1 MTKTKIKNRLQQFV
15 AGILIPVILGS
26 QILAV
31 PAAQAQFGNNQNE
44 PVQVTSII
52 AILVEE
58 SLIEDDTAYE
68 GLKQEYSDD
77 LDSNTLRERIYR
89 FARDTQLADPFTKS
103 VIIRVK
109 ENQHPSDIAQALETL
124 YSKGDQ
130 SDQTKSRL
138 DGVIIVGDVPLPVV
152 NKNGFKFTSM
162 MPYTDFVEPVYI
174 YNETTRDFE
183 YNSGSTTPKVEAWHG
198 VIKAPTDDEYTP
210 NKYAYYFDKNHLFH
224 VGHED
229 FTVFD
234 QNLLYA
240 DMIWEQ
246 EMYDEVAGARYENYT
261 NYMEDLAYRRFS
273 KAIVKEI
280 LGEVNPEGDSVDD
293 DLDGFVDED
302 LSDGIDNDNDGLTDE
317 DGGVNLE
324 SLVDPEMFNGLPD
337 AYSKTVV
344 LSYAQSFN
352 ELFKNYLQKTNDL
365 IRGTGRYESYDSIVE
380 LIATKDLHTQEY
392 LRMVNDAIERR
403 VDDIVKDLTET
414 TPIINSA
421 NITGQV
427 TFDDDSTANLISWGF
442 TNNSV
447 KSYTDPDL
455 GISYNTVYYYGKPA
469 TELESA
475 QECTLFRG
483 NAELNRVYNLDTKNE
498 HLSAD
503 EYGYCYGANANTPE
517 RCFPEIADSWIYDKD
532 GAMAKDYVSKYALG
546 IGGCYDFRE
555 TSRLS
560 TYLGE
565 VAFYILALGSAST
578 EEEKAAIPLP
588 GSKYRPNEDITL
600 LGSPEISFKDIL
612 DIYGGFDGVDN
623 DEDGTIDE
631 ADEYSLDYKIN
642 SEDPYEIG
650 LKILGSRKNHFV
662 IQNPP
667 FENIKQI
674 DIYVAQIPT
683 FAGSGIDSLVY
694 HKEPTDETIR
704 YQLAKGT
711 VDSLPIDDPR
721 YVSFVD
727 RNGVYREIFYPNSF
741 DTDNYNDYLAELEEL
756 EQFLINLPDATTED
770 IEGKLTEVIKAE
782 ETTYTD
788 SNKQTLDKTTP
799 EMVEDV
805 IWWENAPIDKK
816 HMYAFKNYIDK
827 DKDTYTGETT
837 SGYEY
842 FYLTADGTANEV
854 NFALNKNPTITDN
867 DAEWLDPESKGADT
881 EEEADVTEE
890 EAGNEGIILPAWLI
904 YLVDY
909 MKEISKL
916 PKGLSFQPACGD
928 AQDNVATE
936 IAALAEELEAALSD
950 SDGNG
955 IPDGAEKTTGLSVAF
970 QDETNMILA
979 GSTDPY
985 EIIVTATDNTG
996 NPNYLD
1002 SYTEVY
1008 IALSSEEPSKATIYG
1023 AENVELINGQASF
1036 KINATENSGNFTV
1049 RAVSV
1054 NTENNIVSNVLG
1066 IKNEA
1071 RKIRVLTYENQL
1083 FEPPSYE
1090 EEVLQNYSVRDEQDN
1105 TIAEID
1111 PETGK
1116 ITIKDSAYETEV
1128 QESTAQKPMQIAI
1141 IKTQSGSVMAGV
1153 TVLPQLEDQITI
1165 RENSADLSS
1174 ELSTISGV
1182 HLKDANNS
1190 DDIIAYQ
1197 EGLNVYLID
1206 NRGEYSKRIAKITS
1220 SGNVYLGNEFF
1231 IEVANESETNKPYLF
1246 TIEDAAGND
1255 IFQFAIG
1262 YKLGSVTTSTNSI
1275 AKIIGI
1281 TAYAQSTQEDDTDGD
1296 RLKDIEEI
1304 SIGTS
1309 RIDKDTDD
1317 DDFTD
1322 GEEITYG
1329 YDPLKK
1335 DLRLFADLDP
1345 QDPSYSAFT
1354 NLILRGIVEKSADN
1368 LIRPNDKITREEFV
1382 QMVLGITCVNCSSF
1396 SEKTKIAVD
1405 TIYSQSQFP
1414 DTNISGEYQYCVKE
1428 GKNAGIVGGYE
1439 GGSDTGYFKPEYFI
1453 SRAEATKVILEAA
1466 GIDSSNYED
1475 SEKPWY
1481 YRYVIAAQEN
1491 SIYPKQINSAD
1502 FTNWIQSPITR
1513 AEFAIMVNNAIKT
1526 FDCYSMDNDSDGL
1539 PNNFEN
1545 YQYNTDPEKSDT
1557 DGGGLDDLSE
1567 TIRNKNP
1574 LDPSDDLLLDDDED
1588 TMLNEWEKEYGL
1600 DPYNPDD
1607 AKFDDDKDGLINV
1620 LEFENDT
1627 NPLDPDTDDGG
1638 INDGDEVFLQETDPL
1653 NGDDDYK
1660 DYAVESGISAFGN
1673 IVQDIAYRIIE
1684 EGETTQV
1691 PDYISSLP
1699 ADGESTLFLV
1709 AEILDE
1715 NGDIA
1720 ANDSSSTI
1728 EFIIRETSSTGVD
1741 IEQKLVKADKGV
1753 ALTQITSTTKAGI
1766 VDITAR
1772 RVESSLP
1779 VDTHQVFVEPL
1790 EPVGISVDAA
1800 SPVIKT
1806 GGLSKTQVKISLKDK
1821 YENLVNN
1828 DFYEITVWTDGPGKL
1843 DISADTQTEEDG
1855 VQLQSFEGVFTV
1867 DLYSTEDEGDITVHA
1882 KINDLYNYNT
1892 VRSMNDVNI
1901 ILSSDK
1907 ETIKSDGVDNILITA
1922 EAQDSNG
1929 DVIEGFN
1936 QPITFSY
1943 TSEFVG
1949 NFTGENYLNLENG
1962 AASINFVSSTQT
1974 GPLEITAT
1982 VPGIN
1987 PGTLAIKTLANE
1999 PVAIQLHPTK
2009 EDFDAS
2015 TQEPVEVVAKLYD
2028 KYGNFVDDANDIQI
2042 DFRITQA
2049 TEKYAKIND
2058 PASVI
2063 TTGGK
2068 ASGYILGNGISGL
2081 VHVIA
2086 SSEGLASGT
2095 LELKAIEIMT
2105 SEELVGTSPDALYG
2119 TMLGGSFGD
2128 ITTENYLAGEMLFK
2142 GTVQAVTAMTVPAE
2156 ISQPLMTITPHGGL
2170 TMNDDGQIQTTFMP
2184 SNGTQIPNRIL
2195 VSTPDTQENIA
2206 ELYYQY
2212 PQDLSVNILEN
2223 TTILGNG
2230 IYVIP
2235 KTDDE
2240 IFEFKEDDT
2249 KASITLNGLEAITIN
2264 NNGNLN
2270 LADNLFEITVKQSTD
2285 PFLVL
2290 EVNYSNEIIAEIIF
2304 AINIQNNVT
2313 LTDDTF
2319 EYQVGFPY
2327 ESGIYLKQLKP
2338 FSDFEIESYN
2348 TTSSTHD
2355 PKGAQISN
2363 STIEISTD
2371 KAPGFSYTSLEDIY
2385 DKQGVGFDGD
2395 NKHSLFF
2402 AAGNSVG
2409 EANIP
2414 YVSDAA
2420 ITLGD
2425 PTVRLVNQNLAG
2437 GSGFTNDIGKPIYY
2451 SEDTIQELILADY
2464 NNDGLEDVILAFE
2477 SGEVNLLEHQLSAQQ
2492 FEDKGKLLDL
2502 ANGIYSGAAADF
2514 NNDGYD
2520 DLLFSTKESCIGE
2533 EVCIYIFENTG
2544 GTLNRVN
2551 VPLDVK
2557 DKISSIKIGDLNNDD
2572 YPDIITAEFSGDIKV
2587 FYNENGIINPTGQ
2600 LLENVGL
2607 HVDSTKD
2614 LKEEILVSYDGMPT
2628 EDENILEDDFNFEYL
2643 QLEIGAPGTNTS
2655 IDSSLQEELIGLGA
2669 NASDFTEPVEVE
2681 FIYADADPIFGTD
2694 ESSKQA
2700 VDINGVSLAIGD
2712 KVVYTITLTNT
2723 GTSDIDNLMISD
2735 ILPDSLEINKDS
2747 IKCLQCED
2755 AVSVIETGLS
2765 LRPYVISGLSIP
2777 AGESKI
2783 ITYETSVMSVP
2794 EIDLDL
2800 NKNYDAAFTKDEYLD
2815 INVRPKE
2822 NSSGNLLFFYS
2833 VSKDNE
2839 TGRMTYGRY
2848 IAEPVIPAET
2858 DELPYDDED
2867 SFPFP
2872 NGKPD
2877 ELEGMLKDLKEGDTD
2892 NDGIPNDWD
2901 EVSGNL
2907 ESAANAISNKIKEY
2921 TCDGGGG
2928 CLPAP
2933 MNNAFLAPGKINN
2946 MGVPAGVDPG
2956 TPVFTYDP
2964 ATLKVFLSPTLT
2976 GNLGNSVCVGGF
2988 CWSVVIPL
2996 LPPDVCKSI
3005 TDAVTNAMSKANN
3018 VVSSAGSSTSL
3029 IGGGGVIEAS
3039 ASVSGRSN
3047 SGGMSGSSVLG
3058 NYSVSGSG
3066 KTNSKTP
3073 GFPSVIADWFAKQL
3087 DEVVTKLSDLP
3098 DLYVLYPD
3106 PNAFVS
3112 GIPPKAEFNNLSDVL
3127 NYINKLPIIEIES
3140 RQITFKIPALSE
3152 AEIVKMQAKLKSWVA
3167 NAKREIQRVKIIWP
3181 CKVDNIQSQT
3191 CIKAFAD
3198 IDKTIQSVE
3207 KNIKVLEEYKNLP
3220 RKILEWREIQTKYLN
3235 EVLCYVDTI
3244 INYMGGYMKKQ
3255 TQRIKEWT
3263 NLIKQVKTMLQTWS
3277 KLNGIMMDYMKSCDT
3292 CSSDRYSLLEN
3303 LSKIFTG
3310 ALPQLPVIPF
3320 PKWPDFYFD
3329 FSKIQLGYKII
3340 WPDVTFRTE
3349 QIILPNIPDL
3359 KLPDLP
3365 NINLPGEGI
3374 STGVTLP
3381 EIPVL
3386 PSPPALPELPS
3397 LPPIPMPQLPD
3408 IPKPPK
3414 IPSIDAS
3421 IKSALGAISK
3431 IIKIM
3436 CLLKKSFMPVP
3447 MTELKTHI
3455 EALSARPLSM
3465 VLPMDLAFKIQ
3476 TPSIT
3481 YPFVEKIKVTSKVDF
3496 RVETEQ
3502 MYDIV
3507 NDIAKKWNSI
3517 VTDVASTPKKL
3528 STPTTINL
3536 EDAITYILVDEYIN
3550 ALTKIQEASE
3560 IQKQYI
3566 EETPESYTLTA
3577 EQKYISLN
3585 KEDTEKTVKKIKES
3599 IKTEDLPAIMT
3610 DNNLVALRSAL
3621 IAYTDEQANPIATM
3635 NNSQSYDQMLAMIDK
3650 SSPLENYLAKAN
3662 MAGKNSYIPSLEKIG
3677 GKLLALNTNAI
3688 SSAVV
3693 DEETATG
3700 SDSVQAVTGLYIYNS
3715 EEGVN
3720 ERILMYEGETSML
3733 HHALIADMDE
3743 DTDED
3748 IIYSYGGNVYL
3759 KENFKEP
3766 KNSKYSVYNGQNPV
3780 VRDLEEF
3787 IPAAPSVQG
3796 FSTSYDSG
3804 TKTDFS
3810 WEQSTSGIT
3819 GGYEIVYKD
3828 SLNEVG
3834 QNSYTPSNKIVV
3846 LENIT
3851 TTTTIGRVRD
3861 DVEITAVNGSFTVN
3875 GESTLYYG
3883 FEDTID
3889 TSSDPGTEVV
3899 ITFSDS
3905 SQLILGPDSSVSL
3918 PQYQPGNFEIII
3930 HEGTAMFKS
3939 NFFTNLFLQ
3948 EGSKVVNENG
3958 EVTMEYKNGDLIKIE
3973 KDSYFF
3979 ASDKDQGT
3987 GYINNLNG
3995 SGTIKTTP
4003 RYTVTP
4009 DSGEAK
4015 IRKGDII
4022 HLMENSVLV
4031 ITPPDKNRQLLA
4043 LSKNTIMPI
4052 SENYFG
4058 DLTLQLASGKVEV
4071 LDSKSEEKNTFELEE
4086 GMLVKFGDLIE
4097 MTDGYTSIQFINGAS
4112 TYLGPQDT
4120 LLLEELVDKENP
4132 FISLDSDEANY
4143 YAQIYAFDENGNRS
4157 NPSEVELLAPQ
4168 LCSDKQAP
4176 YAEAGPAEKTVIIH
4190 QNLTLDASSSFDT
4203 EGEITSYYIDLD
4215 KETDA
4220 DGNGDPMDD
4229 KDIQNDDPKNPIFIL
4244 GPFEEISTETVVL
4257 NVLDESLNKG
4267 KQVITIKVVIP
4278 EIILDEASK
4287 SEEVITGSINPVAKE
4302 IPIALVRNREGL
4314 NQQLIT
4320 DEADENGMYLTDE
4333 EGKFKIEHL
4342 NFEDK
4347 LILRNSDG
4355 EIIAEID
4362 DKNGRVTI
4370 VDDRYYVDILEAV
4383 PPVMPT
4389 RLVVKEKST
4398 DIILL
4403 TILLIPDQNTDVTI
4417 DETGTNYST
4426 DYVAPLEGVHIL
4438 DRNTNDQF
4446 VLDSLPASDPNFT
4459 GAAQIK
4465 DSSVDKRMSI
4475 VDAGGNV
4482 YFFVDKLDL
4491 RMKSASLQDPLTIEM
4506 LYEGS
4511 VIAEIYI
4518 AINNGKAAEIT
4529 DREKLGL
4536 PEEGDVLSDQDNDGM
4551 SDYFEFMYGFDARNP
4566 GDALEDSDGDGLSNL
4581 EEYRLKTNPLN
4592 QDSDGDGFTDSEEV
4606 AFGKDPTK
4614 KADSSFDDVSK
4625 DHPYYDSI
4633 VNLSQ
4638 KNILRGE
4645 FKDGSINFNPDKFIS
4660 RKDFADII
4668 LKMLCIIPR
4677 AESYKEPSL
4686 FSDIKYSQ
4694 ADYYYAVIKEAVYQ
4708 GFITGYVGEVDAAT
4722 GLSPF
4727 KQDETISVAEATK
4740 IVLEA
4745 LEKQKIV
4752 TLRGVTEVEN
4762 NPWYTPY
4769 MALSQDLSPI
4779 LLEESALSTMYI
4791 LTPEEAKNPEASITR
4806 AQFAAIADRVLS
4818 AFDCYGVDDDGDRM
4832 PSVWEL
4838 ANNLNPLDPSDA
4850 VEDPDNEG
4858 LINLDEYRFGTNP
4871 FDPDTDDGGTND
4883 KDEVDH
4889 GTNPINFP
4897 EDDPF
4902 DDDNDGLTTKDEID
4916 IYGTDPYNPDTDNGG
4931 IMDGMEVA
4939 RGTDPLD
4946 PTDDMSTVDK
4956 DPRNGLEE
4964 GIYIV
4969 TETCNS
4975 CPCTSVLDH
4984 AADLIPGDI
4993 FFGVIGTRD
5002 LSTIFAKSNELKY
5015 EE

>member
-1 MTKTKIKNRLQQFV
+1 MTNTKIKNKLQQLI
-15 AGILIPVILGS
+15 AGFLIPVILGS
-26 QILAV
+26 QIFAV
-31 PAAQAQFGNNQNE
+31 PAAQAQFGNGQNE

-58 SLIEDDTAYE
+58 SLIEDDTDYE
-68 GLKQEYSDD
+68 GLKQEYQDD

-109 ENQHPSDIAQALETL
+109 ENQHPSDITQALETL

-138 DGVIIVGDVPLPVV
+138 DGVIIIGDVPLPVV
-152 NKNGFKFTSM
+152 NKNGFRFTSM
-162 MPYTDFVEPVYI
+162 LPYTDFIEPVYI

-198 VIKAPTDDEYTP
+198 VIKAPTSDQYTP
-210 NKYAYYFDKNHLFH
+210 EKYAYYFDKNHLFH
-224 VGHED
+224 IGNED
-229 FTVFD
+229 FAVFD

-246 EMYDEVAGARYENYT
+246 EMYDEVAGAKYENYT
-261 NYMEDLAYRRFS
+261 KYMEDLAYRRFS
-273 KAIVKEI
+273 KELVKEI
-280 LGEVNPEGDSVDD
+280 IEQVNPEGDGIDD

-317 DGGVNLE
+317 DGGINLE
-324 SLVDPEMFNGLPD
+324 SLVVDPEMFNGLPD
-337 AYSKTVV
+337 AYSKDIVF
-344 LSYAQSFN
+344 SYAQSFN

-365 IRGTGRYESYDSIVE
+365 IRGTGRYESYDSLVE

-392 LRMVNDAIERR
+392 LRMVNDAVERR
-403 VDDIVKDLTET
+403 VDEIVKDLTE
-414 TPIINSA
+414 PARIINSA
-421 NITGQV
+421 NITGKV

-442 TNNSV
+442 TNNNV

-455 GISYNTVYYYGKPA
+455 GTTYNTVYYYGKPA
-469 TELESA
+469 PELESA

-483 NAELNRVYNLDTKNE
+483 NAELNRVYNLDTKDNFITPAE
-498 HLSAD
+498 D
-503 EYGYCYGANANTPE
+503 YGYCYSANATHPE
-517 RCFPEIADSWIYDKD
+517 RCFPEISDNWIYDKD
-532 GAMAKDYVSKYALG
+532 GAMAKDDISKYALG
-546 IGGCYDFRE
+546 LGGCYDFRE
-555 TSRLS
+555 TSRFNS
-560 TYLGE
+560 YLGE
-565 VAFYILALGSAST
+565 VAFYILALGAATT
-578 EEEKAAIPLP
+578 EAQKAAIPLP
-588 GSKYRPNEDITL
+588 GSKYRPNENITL
-600 LGSPEISFKDIL
+600 FGSPEISFKDIL

-631 ADEYSLDYKIN
+631 ADEYNLAYKIN

-667 FENIKQI
+667 FEDIKQI
-674 DIYVAQIPT
+674 DLYVNQIPT
-683 FAGSGIDSLVY
+683 LSAGIDSLVY

-704 YQLAKGT
+704 YQLQKGT
-711 VDSLPIDDPR
+711 VNSLPVDDPR

-727 RNGVYREIFYPNSF
+727 RNGVYREIFYPSSF
-741 DTDNYNDYLAELEEL
+741 DAANYDDYLAKLEEL
-756 EQFLINLPDATTED
+756 EQFLASLPDATPED

-782 ETTYTD
+782 ETLYTD
-788 SNKQTLDKTTP
+788 ESKQTLDKTTY
-799 EMVEDV
+799 EMVDDI

-816 HMYAFKNYIDK
+816 HLYAFKNYLDK
-827 DKDTYTGETT
+827 DKDAYTGETT

-842 FYLTADGTANEV
+842 FYFTADGTSSEV
-854 NFALNKNPTITDN
+854 NFALNKNPTIVDN
-867 DAEWLDPESKGADT
+867 DTEWLDPNSKATEPVEEPEDT
-881 EEEADVTEE
+881 QE
-890 EAGNEGIILPAWLI
+890 EAGDEGVILPAWLV
-904 YLVDY
+904 YLIDY

-928 AQDNVATE
+928 AQNNVVTE

-950 SDGNG
+950 SDENG
-955 IPDGAEKTTGLSVAF
+955 IPDGAEKTTGLLVEF
-970 QDETNMILA
+970 QDESNMILA
-979 GSTDPY
+979 GSTQAY
-985 EIIVTATDNTG
+985 NITVTAVDNTG
-996 NPNYLD
+996 SQNYLD

-1008 IALSSEEPSKATIYG
+1008 MALSGEEPSKANIYG
-1023 AENVELINGQASF
+1023 AENVKLINGQASF
-1036 KINATENSGNFTV
+1036 KINATENPGSFTV
-1049 RAVSV
+1049 RAVSI
-1054 NTENNIVSNVLG
+1054 NTENNIVSNVLNL
-1066 IKNEA
+1066 KNES

-1090 EEVLQNYSVRDEQDN
+1090 EEILQNYSVRDEQN
-1105 TIAEID
+1105 KTIAEID

-1116 ITIKDSAYETEV
+1116 VKITDSAYETEV
-1128 QESTAQKPMQIAI
+1128 HESTADKPMQVAI
-1141 IKTQSGSVMAGV
+1141 IKIQSGAVIASV
-1153 TVLPQLEDQITI
+1153 TILPQIKDQITI
-1165 RENSADLSS
+1165 RESSADLSS

-1182 HLKDANNS
+1182 HVKDADKN
-1190 DDIIAYQ
+1190 DEIIAYQ
-1197 EGLNVYLID
+1197 DGLNVYIID
-1206 NRGEYSKRIAKITS
+1206 NRGEYAKRIAKITS

-1231 IEVANESETNKPYLF
+1231 IDLVNESETDKPYLF
-1246 TIEDAAGND
+1246 AIEDAAGND
-1255 IFQFAIG
+1255 LFQFAIG
-1262 YKLGSVTTSTNSI
+1262 YKLGSVTTSTNLI
-1275 AKIIGI
+1275 TKLIGL
-1281 TAYAQSTQEDDTDGD
+1281 TAYAQSTQEDDTDDDG
-1296 RLKDIEEI
+1296 LKDIEEI
-1304 SIGTS
+1304 NIGTS

-1317 DDFTD
+1317 DDFND
-1322 GEEITYG
+1322 GEELTYG

-1345 QDPSYSAFT
+1345 QDPSYAAFT

-1368 LIRPNDKITREEFV
+1368 LIRPDDNITREEFV

-1396 SEKTKIAVD
+1396 SEQTKIMVD
-1405 TIYSQSQFP
+1405 TNYSQSQFP
-1414 DTNISGEYQYCVKE
+1414 DTNISEEYQYCVKE
-1428 GKNAGIVGGYE
+1428 AKNTGVVSGYE
-1439 GGSDTGYFKPEYFI
+1439 GGTDTGYFKPEYFI

-1466 GIDSSNYED
+1466 GIDSS
-1475 SEKPWY
+1475 SHASSSQPWY
-1481 YRYVIAAQEN
+1481 YRYVITAQEN
-1491 SIYPKQINSAD
+1491 SIYPKQISPAD

-1513 AEFAIMVNNAIKT
+1513 AEFAIMVNNAIKI
-1526 FDCYSMDNDSDGL
+1526 FDCYSMDNDNDGL

-1557 DGGGLDDLSE
+1557 DDGGLDDLSE

-1588 TMLNEWEKEYGL
+1588 TMLNEWENEYGL

-1607 AKFDDDKDGLINV
+1607 AKFDNDKDGLINV
-1620 LEFENDT
+1620 LEFENNT

-1638 INDGDEVFLQETDPL
+1638 INDGDEVLLQETDPL

-1660 DYAVESGISAFGN
+1660 DYSIESGISAFGN

-1691 PDYISSLP
+1691 PDYINSLP
-1699 ADGESTLFLV
+1699 ADGESKLFLV

-1720 ANDSSSTI
+1720 VIDSNSTI
-1728 EFIIRETSSTGVD
+1728 EFVIQETSSTGVD
-1741 IEQKLVKADKGV
+1741 IQQKLVKADKGV
-1753 ALTQITSTTKAGI
+1753 ALTQITSTKKAGI

-1772 RVESSLP
+1772 RVGSLLP
-1779 VDTHQVFVEPL
+1779 VETHQVFVEPL
-1790 EPVGISVDAA
+1790 EPVGIFVDTA

-1806 GGLSKTQVKISLKDK
+1806 GGLSKTQMKISLKDK

-1855 VQLQSFEGVFTV
+1855 VQLQSFEGVFNV
-1867 DLYSTEDEGDITVHA
+1867 DLYSTQDEGDITVHA
-1882 KINDLYNYNT
+1882 KINDLYNYST
-1892 VRSMNDVNI
+1892 VRSLNDVNI
-1901 ILSSDK
+1901 VLSSDK
-1907 ETIKSDGVDNILITA
+1907 ETLKSDGQDSILITA

-1929 DVIEGFN
+1929 EIIEGFN

-1949 NFTGENYLNLENG
+1949 NFAGENYLNLENG
-1962 AASINFVSSTQT
+1962 TASINFISSTQT

-1987 PGTLAIKTLANE
+1987 PGTIAIKTLANE
-1999 PVAIQLHPTK
+1999 PVEIKLHPTK
-2009 EDFDAS
+2009 ENFDAS
-2015 TQEPVEVVAKLYD
+2015 TQDPVEVVAKLYD
-2028 KYGNFVDDANDIQI
+2028 KYGNFVDDLNDVQI

-2049 TEKYAKIND
+2049 TEKYAKMNL
-2058 PASVI
+2058 PASAI
-2063 TTGGK
+2063 TTNGK
-2068 ASGYILGNGISGL
+2068 ASGYILGNGVSGP

-2095 LELKAIEIMT
+2095 LEIKATEIMT
-2105 SEELVGTSPDALYG
+2105 GAELIGNSPDVLYG

-2128 ITTENYLAGEMLFK
+2128 TTADNYLAGEMLFK
-2142 GTVQAVTAMTVPAE
+2142 GTLQAVTAMTVPAK
-2156 ISQPLMTITPHGGL
+2156 ISQPLMTITPNGGL
-2170 TMNDDGQIQTTFMP
+2170 AMEDSGQIQTTFIP

-2212 PQDLSVNILEN
+2212 PQDLSVRVLEN
-2223 TTILGNG
+2223 TNILGNG
-2230 IYVIP
+2230 LYIIP

-2240 IFEFKEDDT
+2240 IFEFKENGQ
-2249 KASITLNGLEAITIN
+2249 KASITLNGLEAVTVN

-2270 LADNLFEITVKQSTD
+2270 LADNLFGITVKQSPD

-2304 AINIQNNVT
+2304 AVNIQNNIT
-2313 LTDDTF
+2313 ITDDTF
-2319 EYQVGFPY
+2319 EYQIGFPY
-2327 ESGIYLKQLKP
+2327 TSGIYLKQLKP
-2338 FSDFEIESYN
+2338 FSDYEIESYN

-2355 PKGAQISN
+2355 PKGAQIS
-2363 STIEISTD
+2363 SAILEISTE

-2402 AAGNSVG
+2402 AAGNSIG

-2425 PTVRLVNQNLAG
+2425 PTVRLVNENLAG

-2464 NNDGLEDVILAFE
+2464 NNDGLEDVILASE
-2477 SGEVNLLEHQLSAQQ
+2477 SGEVRLLEHQLSAQQ

-2533 EVCIYIFENTG
+2533 EVCIYIFENNG
-2544 GTLNRVN
+2544 GTLNRIN

-2557 DKISSIKIGDLNNDD
+2557 DKISSIKIGDLNNDN

-2587 FYNENGIINPTGQ
+2587 FYNENGTINPTGQ

-2607 HVDSTKD
+2607 HIDPTKD
-2614 LKEEILVSYDGMPT
+2614 LKEEFLISYSGMPT
-2628 EDENILEDDFNFEYL
+2628 EDESILEDDFNFEYL
-2643 QLEIGAPGTNTS
+2643 QLEIGAPGTNPDINT
-2655 IDSSLQEELIGLGA
+2655 SLQNELIGLGA
-2669 NASDFTEPVEVE
+2669 NASDFIVPVEVA
-2681 FIYADADPIFGTD
+2681 FIYADADPIFGTE

-2723 GTSDIDNLMISD
+2723 GTSDINNLMIND
-2735 ILPDSLEINKDS
+2735 ILPDALEMNKES

-2755 AVSVIETGLS
+2755 TISVIETGLS
-2765 LRPYVISGLSIP
+2765 LRPYVIGGLSIP

-2783 ITYETSVMSVP
+2783 ITYETSVTSVP

-2800 NKNYDAAFTKDEYLD
+2800 NKDYDAAFLKDEYLD

-2833 VSKDNE
+2833 VSKNNE
-2839 TGRMTYGRY
+2839 TGRITYGKY
-2848 IAEPVIPAET
+2848 IAEPVVPTET

-2877 ELEGMLKDLKEGDTD
+2877 ELERLLKDLKEGDED
-2892 NDGIPNDWD
+2892 SDGIPNNWD
-2901 EVSGNL
+2901 EVTGNL
-2907 ESAANAISNKIKEY
+2907 ENAANAVSNKIKEY

-2928 CLPAP
+2928 CLPVP
-2933 MNNAFLAPGKINN
+2933 MNNAFLAPGTTNN
-2946 MGVPAGVDPG
+2946 MGAPASFDPNG
-2956 TPVFTYDP
+2956 KPIFTYDP

-2996 LPPDVCKSI
+2996 LSPEVCKSI
-3005 TDAVTNAMSKANN
+3005 TDAVTNAMANASN
-3018 VVSSAGSSTSL
+3018 VVSSVGSSTSI
-3029 IGGGGVIEAS
+3029 IGGGGILEAS

-3066 KTNSKTP
+3066 KTNSRTP

-3112 GIPPKAEFNNLSDVL
+3112 GIPPKADFKNLSDVL
-3127 NYINKLPIIEIES
+3127 NYVNKLPIIEIES
-3140 RQITFKIPALSE
+3140 RQVTLKIPALSE
-3152 AEIVKMQAKLKSWVA
+3152 AEIIKMQTKLKSWVA

-3207 KNIKVLEEYKNLP
+3207 RNIKVLEEYKNLP

-3263 NLIKQVKTMLQTWS
+3263 NLVKEVKEMLKTWA

-3292 CSSDRYSLLEN
+3292 CSSDRYTLLEN
-3303 LSKIFTG
+3303 LAKIFTG
-3310 ALPQLPVIPF
+3310 ALPELPIVPF

-3349 QIILPNIPDL
+3349 QIILPDLPDL
-3359 KLPDLP
+3359 QLPDLP
-3365 NINLPGEGI
+3365 NINLPGEAF

-3397 LPPIPMPQLPD
+3397 LPPMPMPQLPD

-3414 IPSIDAS
+3414 IPTIDAS
-3421 IKSALGAISK
+3421 IKSALGSISK
-3431 IIKIM
+3431 IIKLM

-3455 EALSARPLSM
+3455 EALSARPLS
-3465 VLPMDLAFKIQ
+3465 VVFPMDLAFKFQ
-3476 TPSIT
+3476 TASIT

-3496 RVETEQ
+3496 RLETEQ

-3507 NDIAKKWNSI
+3507 NDIAKEWNSI
-3517 VTDVASTPKKL
+3517 VTDVASTPKQI

-3560 IQKQYI
+3560 IQKQYM

-3585 KEDTEKTVKKIKES
+3585 KEDTEKTVQKIKES
-3599 IKTEDLPAIMT
+3599 IKTENLPAIMG
-3610 DNNLVALRSAL
+3610 DNKLVALRSAL
-3621 IAYTDEQANPIATM
+3621 IAYTDDQSNSMATTSG
-3635 NNSQSYDQMLAMIDK
+3635 SQSYDRMLAMIDK

-3662 MAGKNSYIPSLEKIG
+3662 VASLNSYIPSD
-3677 GKLLALNTNAI
+3677 LLALNTNAI
-3688 SSAVV
+3688 SSDIV

-3700 SDSVQAVTGLYIYNS
+3700 SGGGQPVEGLYVYNS
-3715 EEGVN
+3715 DEGVN

-3733 HHALIADMDE
+3733 HNALIADMDE

-3766 KNSKYSVYNGQNPV
+3766 KNSKYSVYNGQSPV

-3787 IPAAPSVQG
+3787 IPAGPSVHG
-3796 FSTSYDSG
+3796 FGTSYDSG
-3804 TKTDFS
+3804 TSTDFS

-3819 GGYEIVYKD
+3819 GGYEIIYKD

-3834 QNSYTPSNKIVV
+3834 QTSYTPSNKIVV

-3851 TTTTIGRVRD
+3851 TMTTIGRVKD
-3861 DVEITAVNGSFTVN
+3861 DIEITAVNGSFTVN

-3889 TSSDPGTEVV
+3889 TSSDPNTEVV

-3918 PQYQPGNFEIII
+3918 PQYQPGNFEITVHKGIA
-3930 HEGTAMFKS
+3930 TFKS

-3948 EGSKVVNENG
+3948 EGSKVVNQDG
-3958 EVTMEYKNGDLIKIE
+3958 DVTMEYKNGDIIKIE

-3979 ASDKDQGT
+3979 ASNNDEGI

-4009 DSGEAK
+4009 DAGKAQ
-4015 IRKGDII
+4015 IRKGDIL
-4022 HLMENSVLV
+4022 HLMENSVIV
-4031 ITPPDKNRQLLA
+4031 IAPPDKNKQLLA
-4043 LSKNTIMPI
+4043 LSKNTIMPV

-4058 DLTLQLASGKVEV
+4058 DLTLQVASGKVEV
-4071 LDSKSEEKNTFELEE
+4071 LDSKSEEKNTVALEE
-4086 GMLVKFGDLIE
+4086 GMLVKFGDFIE

-4112 TYLGPQDT
+4112 TYLGPEDT
-4120 LLLEELVDKENP
+4120 LVLEELVDPENP
-4132 FISLDSDEANY
+4132 FVSLDSEEANY

-4190 QNLTLDASSSFDT
+4190 QTLTLDASSSFDT
-4203 EGEITSYYIDLD
+4203 EGEITSYYLDLD
-4215 KETDA
+4215 KKTDS
-4220 DGNGDPMDD
+4220 DGNGNPADD
-4229 KDIQNDDPKNPIFIL
+4229 KDMSNDDPKNPIFML

-4257 NVLDESLNKG
+4257 NVVDESLNKG
-4267 KQVITIKVVIP
+4267 KQIITIKVVIP
-4278 EIILDEASK
+4278 EIILDESSK
-4287 SEEVITGSINPVAKE
+4287 SEEVITGSIDPVAKE
-4302 IPIALVRNREGL
+4302 IPIALIRNREGL

-4320 DEADENGMYLTDE
+4320 DKADENGMYLTDE
-4333 EGKFKIEHL
+4333 EGNFKVENL

-4355 EIIAEID
+4355 EIVAEID
-4362 DKNGRVTI
+4362 DKNGRITI
-4370 VDDRYYVDILEAV
+4370 VDDRYYVDVLEAV

-4398 DIILL
+4398 DVILL

-4426 DYVAPLEGVHIL
+4426 DYVAPLEGVHIV

-4446 VLDSLPASDPNFT
+4446 VLDNLPASDPNFT
-4459 GAAQIK
+4459 GAAEIK
-4465 DSSVDKRMSI
+4465 NSSVDKRISI

-4482 YFFVDKLDL
+4482 YFLTDKLDL
-4491 RMKSASLQDPLTIEM
+4491 QMKSASPQDPLTVEM
-4506 LYEGS
+4506 LYDGL

-4536 PEEGDVLSDQDNDGM
+4536 PAEGDSLSDQDNDGM

-4592 QDSDGDGFTDSEEV
+4592 KDSDGDGFTDSEEV

-4638 KNILRGE
+4638 RNILRGE
-4645 FKDGSINFNPDKFIS
+4645 FKDGSMNFNPDNSIS

-4677 AESYKEPSL
+4677 QESYKEPSL
-4686 FSDIKYSQ
+4686 FSDIQYSQ
-4694 ADYYYAVIKEAVYQ
+4694 TNYYYAVIKEAVYQ

-4727 KQDETISVAEATK
+4727 KPDETISRAEAVK

-4762 NPWYTPY
+4762 SPWYTPY

-4806 AQFAAIADRVLS
+4806 AEFAAIADRVLS
-4818 AFDCYGVDDDGDRM
+4818 AFDCYGVDDDGDGM

-4850 VEDPDNEG
+4850 VKDPDNEG

-4883 KDEVDH
+4883 KNEVDN
-4889 GTNPINFP
+4889 GTNPINFA

-4902 DDDNDGLTTKDEID
+4902 DDDNDGLTTKDEIE

-4939 RGTDPLD
+4939 RGTNPLD
-4946 PTDDMSTVDK
+4946 TTDDMSTIDK
-4956 DPRNGLEE
+4956 DPRSGLEE

-4969 TETCNS
+4969 TEACNS
-4975 CPCTSVLDH
+4975 CPCNAVLDH

-4993 FFGVIGTRD
+4993 FFAVIGTRD

-5015 EE
+5015 E